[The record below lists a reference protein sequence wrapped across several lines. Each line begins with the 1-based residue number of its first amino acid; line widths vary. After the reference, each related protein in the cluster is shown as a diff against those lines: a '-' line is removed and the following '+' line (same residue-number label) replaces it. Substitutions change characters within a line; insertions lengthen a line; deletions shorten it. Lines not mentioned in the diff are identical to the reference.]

1 MRRALTMVCVAA
13 MLALGICAGALAGP
27 HSRASTFSAVQ
38 ASGAEFH
45 INLSRGKIQPG
56 KLRLEFVNYGE
67 DDHDL
72 AVRRVG
78 TSLVRNLGTTHP
90 GDRAVKRFKV
100 RRGTYKLWCTLS
112 NHRSLG
118 MSATLKVRK
127 SS

>member
-1 MRRALTMVCVAA
+1 MFCAA
-13 MLALGICAGALAGP
+13 GMLALGVCGGAAARP
-27 HSRASTFSAVQ
+27 EAHASTFSAVQ

-45 INLSRGKIQPG
+45 INLSRGKIAPG

-72 AVRRVG
+72 AIRRVG
-78 TSLVRNLGTTHP
+78 TSSTRNFGVVHP
-90 GDRAVKRFKV
+90 GDLAVKRFKV

-118 MSATLKVRK
+118 MSAVLKVRK